1 MLRRNLLLVLA
12 AGLFTYAAVAVAA
25 ELIGVPGSSAR
36 YPAAVDARV
45 DGQPVPMTLTGVA
58 LRKKLLFNVY
68 AIASYVKEGT
78 TVKTA
83 EDLAALDVPKM
94 FHLVM
99 ERDIEGKD
107 LAGAFHEAVRL
118 NHAAPEFD
126 AEIKTLIEALKAR
139 AFKKGDQLYI
149 THVPGI
155 GVEFVVNGKTETVIR
170 NVGFAKAVW
179 EIYLGPKNIGTE
191 IKAMLTARL

>member
-1 MLRRNLLLVLA
+1 MLRSKVLLVLA
-12 AGLFTYAAVAVAA
+12 ALFFAYAAVAVAA
-25 ELIGVPGSSAR
+25 ELIGVPGASAR
-36 YPAAVDARV
+36 YSSPIDAKV

-58 LRKKLLFNVY
+58 LRKKLLFSVY

-83 EDLAALDVPKM
+83 EDLAVLDVPKM
-94 FHLVM
+94 LHLIM

-107 LAGAFHEAVRL
+107 LAQAFHEAIRL

-126 AEIKTLIEALKAR
+126 AEIKTLSESLKAH
-139 AFKKGDQLYI
+139 AFKKGDQFQI
-149 THVPGI
+149 IHVPGV
-155 GVEFVVNGKTETVIR
+155 GVEFLLNGKTETVIR
-170 NVGFAKAVW
+170 NVGFARAIW
-179 EIYLGPKNIGTE
+179 EIYLGPKNIGTD